1 MTTYYVAK
9 TGHDA
14 NPGTSQGLPKLTLG
28 SAIGAV
34 GDNDTIEFIDE
45 GTYSEYS
52 LSIFDNN
59 ITIAHT
65 ASELGRPVID
75 AGGNANHIF
84 EIYGSPYTLVGLELK
99 SPSNSGYPNYGQII
113 KKGSASDVHYFHI
126 SGCFIHDTPRLF
138 NFPINNRTGTPSTI
152 KDSVLYFGGS
162 RPASFQAQFGVEI
175 SNCLFTSS
183 ADDPDNVNAPLLWN
197 GTGGSTGIT
206 ASFST
211 FIHRGPAHD
220 TYPIVAQWAKVINC
234 IVSGSGM
241 GIGSDDH
248 TYNLLN
254 VSGEDFKNLAND
266 PGAGSAGTG
275 DIIDTVPLFVDG
287 AAAGS
292 ATSIAGNYDLQAS
305 SPAVNAGTAFD
316 GIVVDIS
323 GTSRARTTP
332 DIGCFEYYSSGG
344 GGTTWDD
351 YTAQP
356 NINFESGFVI
366 QSPTNLASNHRFN
379 EEKDPKQA
387 PFSLGAKGPISL
399 RGRTTAYKVEK

>member
-9 TGHDA
+9 TGNDSNA
-14 NPGTSQGLPKLTLG
+14 GTSQGAPKLTLG
-28 SAIGAV
+28 SVLAYGFMDD
-34 GDNDTIEFIDE
+34 GDTAEIIDE

-52 LSIFDNN
+52 LDIWADN

-99 SPSNSGYPNYGQII
+99 SPSNSGNPNFGQII
-113 KKGSASDVHYFHI
+113 KKGSASDFHYFHI

-138 NFPINNRTGTPSTI
+138 NFSINNRTGTPSTI

-162 RPASFQAQFGVEI
+162 RNACFSAQHGVEI

-183 ADDPDNVNAPLLWN
+183 ADTEDEPLLL
-197 GTGGSTGIT
+197 GAGAGSATDIT

-211 FIHRGPAHD
+211 FIHRGAAHSSD
-220 TYPIVAQWAKVINC
+220 PIITSWAKVINC

-241 GIGSDDH
+241 GISSDDH

-254 VSGEDFKNLAND
+254 VSGEDFRNYAND
-266 PGAGSAGTG
+266 ANGSAGTG

-292 ATSIAGNYDLQAS
+292 ATSIAGNYNLQAS

-323 GTSRARTTP
+323 GTSRSRDVP

>member
-9 TGHDA
+9 TGNDSNA
-14 NPGTSQGLPKLTLG
+14 GTSQGAPKLTLG

-52 LSIFDNN
+52 LSIFDDN

-99 SPSNSGYPNYGQII
+99 SPSNSGNPNFGQII
-113 KKGSASDVHYFHI
+113 KKGTASDFHYFHI

-138 NFPINNRTGTPSTI
+138 NFSINNRTGTPSTI

-162 RPASFQAQFGVEI
+162 RNACFSAQHGVEI

-183 ADDPDNVNAPLLWN
+183 ADTEDEPLLL
-197 GTGGSTGIT
+197 GAGAGSATDIT

-211 FIHRGPAHD
+211 FIHRGAAHSSD
-220 TYPIVAQWAKVINC
+220 PIITSWAKVINC

-241 GIGSDDH
+241 GISSDDH

-254 VSGEDFKNLAND
+254 VSGEDFRNYAND
-266 PGAGSAGTG
+266 ANGSAGTG

-292 ATSIAGNYDLQAS
+292 ATSIAGNYNLQAS
-305 SPAVNAGTAFD
+305 SPAVNAGIDFD
-316 GIVVDIS
+316 SIVVDIS
-323 GTSRARTTP
+323 GTSRARNSP
-332 DIGCFEYYSSGG
+332 DIGCFEYYCEGCI
-344 GGTTWDD
+344 TWDD

-379 EEKDPKQA
+379 EEKDPKQT
-387 PFSLGAKGPISL
+387 PFSLGTKGPANL
-399 RGRTTAYKVEK
+399 RGRTTAYKVER

>member
-9 TGHDA
+9 TGNDS
-14 NPGTSQGLPKLTLG
+14 NPGTSQGAPKLTLG

-45 GTYSEYS
+45 GTYSEYN

-75 AGGNANHIF
+75 ADGNADHIF

-99 SPSNSGYPNYGQII
+99 SPSNSGNPNFGEII
-113 KKGSASDVHYFHI
+113 KKGSASDFHYFHI

-138 NFPINNRTGTPSTI
+138 DFPINNRTGTPSTI

-162 RPASFQAQFGVEI
+162 RNACFSAQFGVEI

-183 ADDPDNVNAPLLWN
+183 ADTEDEPLLL
-197 GTGGSTGIT
+197 GAGAGSATGIT

-211 FIHRGPAHD
+211 FIHRGAAHSSD
-220 TYPIVAQWAKVINC
+220 PIITSWAKVINC
-234 IVSGSGM
+234 IVSGTGM
-241 GIGSDDH
+241 GISSDDH

-254 VSGEDFKNLAND
+254 VSGEDFRNYAND
-266 PGAGSAGTG
+266 ANGSAATG
-275 DIIDTVPLFVDG
+275 DIIDTVPLFVNG
-287 AAAGS
+287 AAAG
-292 ATSIAGNYDLQAS
+292 
-305 SPAVNAGTAFD
+305 AVNAGTAFD

-344 GGTTWDD
+344 GDITWDA

-356 NINFESGFVI
+356 NINFENGFVI
-366 QSPTNLASNHRFN
+366 QSPTNLASNHKFN
-379 EEKDPKQA
+379 EEKDPKQT
-387 PFSLGAKGPISL
+387 PFSLGTKGPANL
-399 RGRTTAYKVEK
+399 RGRTTAYKVER

>member
-9 TGHDA
+9 TGNDSNA
-14 NPGTSQGLPKLTLG
+14 GTSQGAPKLTLG

-52 LSIFDNN
+52 LSIFDDN

-99 SPSNSGYPNYGQII
+99 SPSNSGNPNFGQII
-113 KKGSASDVHYFHI
+113 KKGSASDFHYFHI

-138 NFPINNRTGTPSTI
+138 NFSINNRTGTPSTI

-162 RPASFQAQFGVEI
+162 RNACFSAQHGVEI

-183 ADDPDNVNAPLLWN
+183 ADTEDEPLLL
-197 GTGGSTGIT
+197 GAGAGSATDIT

-211 FIHRGPAHD
+211 FIHRGAAHSSD
-220 TYPIVAQWAKVINC
+220 PIITSWAKVINC

-241 GIGSDDH
+241 GISSDDH

-254 VSGEDFKNLAND
+254 VSGEDFRNYAND
-266 PGAGSAGTG
+266 ANGSAGTG

-292 ATSIAGNYDLQAS
+292 ATSIAGNYNLQAS
-305 SPAVNAGTAFD
+305 SPAVNAGIDFD
-316 GIVVDIS
+316 SIVVDIS
-323 GTSRARTTP
+323 GTSRARNSP
-332 DIGCFEYYSSGG
+332 DIGCFEYYCEGCI
-344 GGTTWDD
+344 TWDD

-379 EEKDPKQA
+379 EEKDPKQT
-387 PFSLGAKGPISL
+387 PFSLGTKGPANL
-399 RGRTTAYKVEK
+399 RGRTTAYKVER

>member
-9 TGHDA
+9 TGNDSNA
-14 NPGTSQGLPKLTLG
+14 GTSQGAPKLTLG

-52 LSIFDNN
+52 LSIFDDN

-99 SPSNSGYPNYGQII
+99 SPSNSGNPNFGQII
-113 KKGSASDVHYFHI
+113 KKGTASDFHYFHI

-162 RPASFQAQFGVEI
+162 RNACFSAQHGVEI

-183 ADDPDNVNAPLLWN
+183 ADTEDEPLLL
-197 GTGGSTGIT
+197 GAGAGSATDIT

-211 FIHRGPAHD
+211 FIHRGAAHSSD
-220 TYPIVAQWAKVINC
+220 PIITSWAKVINC

-241 GIGSDDH
+241 GISSDDH

-254 VSGEDFKNLAND
+254 VSGEDFRNYAND
-266 PGAGSAGTG
+266 ANGSAGTG

-292 ATSIAGNYDLQAS
+292 ATSIAGNYNLQAS
-305 SPAVNAGTAFD
+305 SPAVNAGIDFD
-316 GIVVDIS
+316 SIVVDIS
-323 GTSRARTTP
+323 GTSRARNSP
-332 DIGCFEYYSSGG
+332 DIGCFEYYCEGCI
-344 GGTTWDD
+344 TWDD

-379 EEKDPKQA
+379 EEKDPKQT
-387 PFSLGAKGPISL
+387 PFSLGTKGPANL
-399 RGRTTAYKVEK
+399 RGRTTAYKVER